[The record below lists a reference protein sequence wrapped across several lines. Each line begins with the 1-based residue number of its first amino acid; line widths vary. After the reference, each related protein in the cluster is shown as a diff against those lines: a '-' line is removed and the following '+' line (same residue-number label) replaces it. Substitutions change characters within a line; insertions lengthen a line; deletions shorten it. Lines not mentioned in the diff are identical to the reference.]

1 MTAENEVSW
10 REEYNRRKV
19 TRGQAL
25 GLIKRGQRVF
35 IGTGCGEPV
44 HLVEG
49 LANRADEL
57 HDVQLLHFLTLTD
70 TISPEQRFDRRFRHN
85 VFFVGPLTRE
95 AINTARAD
103 YTPVFKN
110 EIPRLFKNRTIPLD
124 VALIQVTIPD
134 KWGYVSLGI
143 SVDIVKSALE
153 SADLVIAQVNRR
165 MPRTMGDTHIHINKI
180 HRFVEHDDYLPE
192 FFYPQ
197 PDEIGHRIAQNAAK
211 LIRDGDCLHV
221 GFGHIP
227 YAVLDCLDSRKD
239 LGVHTEVVSD
249 RIIGLIDNGVITG
262 ERKQIDQGKVVAS
275 FCIGSKEIFNYVK
288 WNPVFRFMPSEYV
301 YSPRIICQ
309 NDNVVSVGSALEVD
323 LSGQVCSESL
333 GYHFYSGLGGRLDFM
348 RGASMSQGGR
358 SVICLPSTTPDGT
371 KSRIVSHLAEGAGVV
386 GTRGDIDWV
395 ATEYGLASLKA
406 KSVRERAIALISIAD
421 PKFRKELL
429 EQAKAKGYVYPDQI
443 IVSTDHDLYP
453 HWVET
458 EVTLKSGQ
466 KVLLRPILPTDE
478 GLVQEF
484 FYSHSEETIYN
495 RYFRSLRALPHDTA
509 QSMVNLDY
517 RRQMAIVAT
526 TGRVGREKIV
536 GVGRFA
542 AEDDGERAET
552 AYTVG
557 DEFQGQGLGTV
568 LQYHLTRY
576 ARTVGFKGLTA
587 TVLDS
592 NLPVFALFGKL
603 GNYKKERVDAGI
615 FKLVID
621 FEDFSAEAEEATRPP
636 ANQKDHN

>member
-1 MTAENEVSW
+1 MSW
-10 REEYNRRKV
+10 REEYERRRV
-19 TRGQAL
+19 SRGQAL

-49 LANRADEL
+49 LADRADEL
-57 HDVQLLHFLTLTD
+57 HDVQLLHFLTLTN
-70 TISPEQRFDRRFRHN
+70 TIPPEKRFDRRFRHN
-85 VFFVGPLTRE
+85 ALFVGPVTRE
-95 AINTARAD
+95 AINTAKAD
-103 YTPVFKN
+103 YTPVFKS
-110 EIPRLFKNRTIPLD
+110 EIPRLFKDKTIPLD
-124 VALIQVTIPD
+124 VALIQVSNPD

-143 SVDIVKSALE
+143 SVDIVKSAME
-153 SADLVIAQVNRR
+153 SAELVIAQVNRR
-165 MPRTMGDTHIHINKI
+165 MPRTMGDTHVHISKI
-180 HRFVEHDDYLPE
+180 DRFVEHDDYLPE
-192 FFYPQ
+192 FYYPD
-197 PDEIGHRIAQNAAK
+197 PDETGLRIAQNAAK
-211 LIRDGDCLHV
+211 LIRDGDCLHI

-227 YAVLDCLDSRKD
+227 YAVLDCLEGRRD

-249 RIIGLIDNGVITG
+249 KIIGLIDEGVITG
-262 ERKQIDQGKVVAS
+262 EKKQIDPGKVVAS
-275 FCIGSKEIFNYVK
+275 FCIGSKAIFNYVK
-288 WNPVFRFMPSEYV
+288 RNPVFRFMPSEYV
-301 YSPRIICQ
+301 YSPRVICQ
-309 NDNVVSVGSALEVD
+309 NDNVVSIGAALEVD

-348 RGASMSQGGR
+348 RGAAMSQGGR
-358 SVICLPSTTPDGT
+358 SVICVPSTTPDGE
-371 KSRIVSHLAEGAGVV
+371 KSRIVNHLEEGAGVV

-395 ATEYGLASLKA
+395 ATEFGVVALKA
-406 KSVRERAIALISIAD
+406 KSVRERAIALISIAH

-443 IVSTDHDLYP
+443 IVATDHDLYP

-458 EVTLKSGQ
+458 EVSLKSGR
-466 KVLLRPILPTDE
+466 KVLLRPIQPTDE

-517 RRQMAIVAT
+517 RKQMAIVAT
-526 TGRVGREKIV
+526 TGRIGRERIV

-542 AEDDGERAET
+542 AEGDGQRAET

-568 LQYHLTRY
+568 LQYHLARY
-576 ARTVGFKGLTA
+576 ARAVGFKGLTA
-587 TVLDS
+587 TVLDT
-592 NLPVFALFGKL
+592 NQPVFALFGKL
-603 GNYKKERVDAGI
+603 GPFKKERIDSGI
-615 FKLVID
+615 FKLSID
-621 FEDFSAEAEEATRPP
+621 FEGLSAEAEEATRPP
-636 ANQKDHN
+636 DKEKDQT

>member
-1 MTAENEVSW
+1 MSW
-10 REEYNRRKV
+10 VEEYNRRKV

-57 HDVQLLHFLTLTD
+57 HDVQLLHFLTLTQ

-85 VFFVGPLTRE
+85 VFFVGPVTRE

-103 YTPVFKN
+103 YSPVFKS
-110 EIPRLFKNRTIPLD
+110 EIPRLFKDRTIPLD
-124 VALIQVTIPD
+124 VALIQVTLPD

-143 SVDIVKSALE
+143 SVDIVKSAME
-153 SADLVIAQVNRR
+153 AADLVIAQANRR
-165 MPRTMGDTHIHINKI
+165 MPRTMGDTHIHISKI
-180 HRFVEHDDYLPE
+180 DRFVEYDDYLPE
-192 FFYPQ
+192 FFYPT
-197 PDEIGHRIAQNAAK
+197 PDETGRRIARNAAK
-211 LIRDGDCLHV
+211 LIRDGDCLHI

-227 YAVLDCLDSRKD
+227 YAVLDCLDDRRD

-249 RIIGLIDNGVITG
+249 RIIDLIDKGIISG
-262 ERKQIDQGKVVAS
+262 EKKQIDAGKVVAS
-275 FCIGSKEIFNYVK
+275 FCIGSKKIFNYVK
-288 WNPVFRFMPSEYV
+288 LNPVFRFMPSEYV

-348 RGASMSQGGR
+348 RGAAMSQGGR
-358 SVICLPSTTPDGT
+358 SVICLPSITPDGQ

-406 KSVRERAIALISIAD
+406 KSVRERAIALISISH

-443 IVSTDHDLYP
+443 IVATDHDHYP

-458 EVTLKSGQ
+458 EVALKSGR
-466 KVLLRPILPTDE
+466 KVLLRPIQPTDE

-517 RRQMAIVAT
+517 RKQMAIVAT
-526 TGRVGREKIV
+526 TGRLGREKIV

-568 LQYHLTRY
+568 LQYHLARY
-576 ARTVGFKGLTA
+576 ARAVGFKGLTA

-592 NLPVFALFGKL
+592 NQPVFVLFAKL
-603 GNYKKERVDAGI
+603 GNFKKERVDAGI

-621 FEDFSAEAEEATRPP
+621 FDDFSTEAEEATRPP
-636 ANQKDHN
+636 VNKKDNC